1 MTEEIPSNTGEH
13 MTNPLQEY
21 IDICEKNLLKAEE
34 ELKAVAP
41 SEDFIAVTDGDY
53 LVQNRPDG
61 KAGPFVIL
69 QDMGDGKRGLK
80 TGQVPVRGY
89 PWDASFMTRKD
100 AETIAECHENFVVV
114 KYQKAL
120 EERIEADKN
129 MLATIKKD

>member
-1 MTEEIPSNTGEH
+1 
-13 MTNPLQEY
+13 MTNPAQEY
-21 IDICEKNLLKAEE
+21 IDICEASLLRAEQ
-34 ELKAVAP
+34 ELKVVAP
-41 SEDFIAVTDGDY
+41 SEGVIAATDGDY

>member
-1 MTEEIPSNTGEH
+1 

-21 IDICEKNLLKAEE
+21 IDICENNLLKAEE

-41 SEDFIAVTDGDY
+41 SEHCIAVTDGDY

-61 KAGPFVIL
+61 KSGPFVLL

-80 TGQVPVRGY
+80 TGQVPVRGN

-100 AETIAECHENFVVV
+100 AETIADCHENFVVV

-120 EERIEADKN
+120 EERIEADKS
-129 MLATIKKD
+129 MLATLKKD

>member
-1 MTEEIPSNTGEH
+1 

-21 IDICEKNLLKAEE
+21 IDLCEKNLLKAQE

-41 SEDFIAVTDGDY
+41 NEDFIALTDGDY

-61 KAGPFVIL
+61 KSGPFVLL
-69 QDMGDGKRGLK
+69 QDMGGGKRGLK
-80 TGQVPVRGY
+80 TGQVPFRGH
-89 PWDASFMTRKD
+89 PWDASFMTRND
-100 AETIAECHENFVVV
+100 AEIIADCHENFVVV

-120 EERIEADKN
+120 EERIEADKS